1 MTLPISL
8 PASLPVSLP
17 VFHLGLLGLG
27 LGAAIIF
34 DLWRRRIPNPVCAF
48 VFLAGLLIRGID
60 LGGLSA
66 LSGAGA
72 AALVVAALYRPWL
85 MGGIGGG
92 DVKLAAAVAAWVP
105 FARLPW
111 FALSA
116 AATGGLFAVIY
127 YFRAGAPAKAEIRAN
142 LTLSVLHN
150 ELPPVP
156 SHRAGHLSLPYSLA
170 IASGAAVVFLFIK

>member
-1 MTLPISL
+1 MTLPI
-8 PASLPVSLP
+8 P
-17 VFHLGLLGLG
+17 HLGPLGVG
-27 LGAAIIF
+27 LAVAVAF
-34 DLWRRRIPNPVCAF
+34 DLWRRRIPNAASAF
-48 VFLAGLLIRGID
+48 VFFSGLLIRAID
-60 LGGLSA
+60 QGLGQA

-92 DVKLAAAVAAWVP
+92 DLKLAAATAAWVP

-116 AATGGLFAVIY
+116 AAAGGLFAVIY
-127 YFRAGAPAKAEIRAN
+127 YLRARAPARAEIRAN
-142 LTLSVLHN
+142 LTLTVLQN
-150 ELPPVP
+150 ELPSVP

-170 IASGAAVVFLFIK
+170 IASGAAVVFLFVP